1 MSYALNPDNGLPITS
16 WFDDKSDRELYN
28 ITPILEFLSYVPDV
42 REYIGKMV
50 VNNEIS
56 YNKAMN
62 AINSYNTM
70 VKKKNSHFS
79 VDNKEVDK
87 KPQQINIKII
97 NNNITNYICNN
108 NDENTNTT
116 LNASNSNSVNSSQSK
131 FSLIQKNQKS
141 VNSFRNIAVSNTPS
155 SNMNGDLKQYRHKKN
170 DSYHHKN
177 NFLNTGYVS
186 TTKGNIANI
195 NTNNN
200 QINITGIDFMKS
212 SRKKNPI
219 KYTSALI
226 SKQDDYM
233 KPNTALRSTNSVNK
247 LQKSANFLDRKSV
260 V

>member
-1 MSYALNPDNGLPITS
+1 
-16 WFDDKSDRELYN
+16 
-28 ITPILEFLSYVPDV
+28 
-42 REYIGKMV
+42 
-50 VNNEIS
+50 
-56 YNKAMN
+56 
-62 AINSYNTM
+62 M

-79 VDNKEVDK
+79 VDNNEVDK

-226 SKQDDYM
+226 
-233 KPNTALRSTNSVNK
+233 
-247 LQKSANFLDRKSV
+247 
-260 V
+260 